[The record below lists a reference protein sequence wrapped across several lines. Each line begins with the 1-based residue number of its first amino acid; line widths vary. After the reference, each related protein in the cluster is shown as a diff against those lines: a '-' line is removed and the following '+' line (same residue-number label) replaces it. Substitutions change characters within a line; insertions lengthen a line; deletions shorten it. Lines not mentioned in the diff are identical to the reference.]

1 MKIIL
6 VIIVVVL
13 AAVGV
18 IAWASCSRNG
28 DKPASAEKAGAALDR
43 AAERTGDALNTA
55 AEKTADAAKDA
66 ADATKDA
73 AARAARKAGEVIEDA
88 GASLEKTGEG
98 MQK

>member
-66 ADATKDA
+66 A
-73 AARAARKAGEVIEDA
+73 ARAARKAGEVIEDA